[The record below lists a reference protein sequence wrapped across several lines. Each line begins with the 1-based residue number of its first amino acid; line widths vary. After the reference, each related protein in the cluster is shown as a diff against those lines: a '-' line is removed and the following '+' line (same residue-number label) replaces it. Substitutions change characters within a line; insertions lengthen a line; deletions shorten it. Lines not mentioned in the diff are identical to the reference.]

1 MVIGA
6 ESVANDCQQ
15 KSQIMER
22 LYRNHISKCTSNI
35 HQHKKDSSCLSENTA
50 TEISS
55 GILTRSIFSQKDKG
69 KLIFEHLTNLGKHCS

>member
-22 LYRNHISKCTSNI
+22 LYQNHISKCTTNI
-35 HQHKKDSSCLSENTA
+35 HQHKKKDNSGLSKNTA
-50 TEISS
+50 NEISS
-55 GILTRSIFSQKDKG
+55 AVLMRSIFTQKRQR
-69 KLIFEHLTNLGKHCS
+69 

>member
-22 LYRNHISKCTSNI
+22 LYQNHISKCTSNI
-35 HQHKKDSSCLSENTA
+35 HQHKKKKTTVVCLK
-50 TEISS
+50 
-55 GILTRSIFSQKDKG
+55 ILQM
-69 KLIFEHLTNLGKHCS
+69 KLAQQY